1 MDKKK
6 IKYMFNPE
14 YLKKYV
20 KYKVDLNKID
30 IKYQKEKQIIEEKVN
45 IVLPD
50 KMKSTIESKLLQ
62 NRNQKIMETSENFID
77 EVAPIEKDMNIK
89 LGLIKRL
96 IKEGMNK
103 NGKI

>member
-1 MDKKK
+1 MDKKR

-30 IKYQKEKQIIEEKVN
+30 IKYNKRKQLLDESII
-45 IVLPD
+45 PD
-50 KMKSTIESKLLQ
+50 KLTDVIDDKLLRD
-62 NRNQKIMETSENFID
+62 RNDKVVETSENFME
-77 EVAPIEKDMNIK
+77 EVAPIEKDINIK
-89 LGLIKRL
+89 LNVIKRL
-96 IKEGMNK
+96 IKERMSG